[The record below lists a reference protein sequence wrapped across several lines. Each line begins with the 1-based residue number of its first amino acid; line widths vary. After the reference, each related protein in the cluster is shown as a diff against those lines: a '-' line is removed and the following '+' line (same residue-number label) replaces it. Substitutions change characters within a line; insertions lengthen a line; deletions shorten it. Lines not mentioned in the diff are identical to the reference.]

1 MRAFLLFLSFFTSE
15 DLFHDITYQTAIII
29 GIFQLLAAIIP
40 GTSRSGATIIG
51 ALIIGVS
58 RGAAAEFTFYLAIP
72 VMFGASLLKI
82 VKSVMHGLQYGPME
96 VVTLLIGM
104 IVAFI
109 VSLFVIRFLMDYIRK
124 HDFTGF
130 GWYRIALGIVV
141 IAYFAITKA
150 PVM

>member
-1 MRAFLLFLSFFTSE
+1 M
-15 DLFHDITYQTAIII
+15 
-29 GIFQLLAAIIP
+29 
-40 GTSRSGATIIG
+40 
-51 ALIIGVS
+51 IIGVS

-82 VKSVMHGLQYGPME
+82 VKSVMHGLHYGPME
-96 VVTLLIGM
+96 VITLLIGM

-130 GWYRIALGIVV
+130 GWYRIILGIVV
-141 IAYFAITKA
+141 IAYFAISGA
-150 PVM
+150 AVL